1 MTDNNY
7 MLPLLE
13 KHLTKSQIQTL
24 FARIQFSE
32 ENKQAIYKSLSSSVM
47 IQADQFASTSKR
59 IIFFLVIAFLGLMVI
74 GGLRAF
80 LAIKIPAFIAMA
92 AAYWYW
98 RSRKHLDEHAPASQ
112 PVPRVQRP
120 RGNELSELKQRIGK
134 GGYNRAMF
142 SAQTLDI
149 DALKDEIQKD
159 SSALSQ
165 TDNKGYSLL
174 CFALNADF
182 IDGIKY
188 LIEQGAPVDFAEGE
202 EQRSLLKQVKSEEA
216 LGILLHA
223 KEAQTAP
230 ASIS

>member
-13 KHLTKSQIQTL
+13 KHLTKRQIQSL

-32 ENKQAIYKSLSSSVM
+32 ETKQAIHKSLSSSAM

-59 IIFFLVIAFLGLMVI
+59 IIFFLVIAFLGLMVV
-74 GGLRAF
+74 GGLRTF

-98 RSRKHLDEHAPASQ
+98 RSRKQSDEHPPASQ
-112 PVPRVQRP
+112 PAVRVQRP
-120 RGNELSELKQRIGK
+120 RGNELRELEQRIGK

-159 SSALSQ
+159 TSVITQ
-165 TDNKGYSLL
+165 TDDKGYSLL
-174 CFALNADF
+174 CFALSADF
-182 IDGIKY
+182 IEGIKY
-188 LIEQGAPVDFAEGE
+188 LIEQDAPVNFDEGGE
-202 EQRSLLKQVKSEEA
+202 KRSLLKQVKSEEA
-216 LGILLHA
+216 LGMILHA